1 MQNAPATEKVN
12 WSAIVSRVVSRVK
25 NLEAK
30 RAKAG
35 KYEKRKS
42 LFDNVLRKR
51 VSARKSRKTPFQT

>member
-1 MQNAPATEKVN
+1 MQNAPATKKVN
-12 WSAIVSRVVSRVK
+12 WSPFVSRVK

-35 KYEKRKS
+35 KHEKRKS

-51 VSARKSRKTPFQT
+51 VSARKSWKTPFQT